1 MQTLIDDFLVRHLAL
16 DIHDAIMLHHK
27 YYKEYGLAI
36 EGLTR
41 FHKIDALEFNREV
54 DDALPLD
61 SILKPDPQLRKLLED
76 IDSSKV
82 RLWLLTNAYITHAQ
96 RVVKLLGL
104 DDLFEGITF
113 CDYGASKLVCKP
125 HPEMFEKAEQEANA
139 PSTDQCFF
147 VDDSSL
153 NCSHAQARG
162 WTTAHLVEAGVPF
175 PPGPESKYQIR
186 SLGELRAIFPQ
197 FFKSKN
203 TKKSVERDNA

>member
-1 MQTLIDDFLVRHLAL
+1 
-16 DIHDAIMLHHK
+16 MLHHK

-61 SILKPDPQLRKLLED
+61 SILKSDPRLRKLLED

-82 RLWLLTNAYITHAQ
+82 KLWLLTNAYITHAQ
-96 RVVKLLGL
+96 RVVQLLGV
-104 DDLFEGITF
+104 DELFEGITF

-125 HPEMFEKAEQEANA
+125 HPEMFEKAEQEAHA

-147 VDDSSL
+147 VGKVL
-153 NCSHAQARG
+153 
-162 WTTAHLVEAGVPF
+162 PF
-175 PPGPESKYQIR
+175 LFTSIFTLPD
-186 SLGELRAIFPQ
+186 ELRSTDSF
-197 FFKSKN
+197 
-203 TKKSVERDNA
+203 